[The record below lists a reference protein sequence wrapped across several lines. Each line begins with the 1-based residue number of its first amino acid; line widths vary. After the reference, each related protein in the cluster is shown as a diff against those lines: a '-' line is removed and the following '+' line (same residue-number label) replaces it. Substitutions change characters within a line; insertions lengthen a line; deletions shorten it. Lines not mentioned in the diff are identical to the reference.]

1 MKTSDLERQFYN
13 TFEVPIDYPLQL
25 TNLKYL
31 QLGALVFNY
40 KTVKEFRQNILKKCI
55 DNKEGI
61 DDCIRQIFHY

>member
-1 MKTSDLERQFYN
+1 MRTSDLERQFYS
-13 TFEVPIDYPLQL
+13 TFEIPIDYPLQL

-40 KTVKEFRQNILKKCI
+40 KTVKEFRQDILKKCI
-55 DNKEGI
+55 NNKEGI